1 MKTSLLAGI
10 AVTTAALALPGATLA
25 RAQAPR
31 ATTVRVTAKDFA
43 FVLSPKTVP
52 HGQVTFVITTASPAT
67 HDFAIAGRTS
77 KTIGARATTRLTVT
91 LKPGSYSYRCTIDS
105 HAQLGMKGMLKVT

>member
-10 AVTTAALALPGATLA
+10 AVATAALALPGATLA
-25 RAQAPR
+25 RTQAAK

-52 HGQVTFVITTASPAT
+52 RGQVTFVITNVSPAA

-77 KTIGARATTRLTVT
+77 KTIGPRATTRMTVT
-91 LKPGSYSYRCTIDS
+91 LKPGSYSYRCTVDS